1 MSPTDPASGP
11 VVAGRGGATAG
22 DGTHERWVVRRHGD
36 PADVLEFG
44 PGPLPG
50 VPDGAALVAVR
61 ASAVNFADALACQG
75 TYQETPALPY
85 TPGLEVC
92 GHVVAGTPPP
102 GHTPGALVVGPALA
116 PAGGWAGY
124 ALGVAD
130 QLRVVPAGVDAV
142 AAAAVQ
148 VTYPTAWVTL
158 HHRAGLRAGEVVVV
172 QAAAG
177 GTGSAMVQVAAAAG
191 ATVLAIAGGP
201 EKAAAAVRC
210 GATEVF
216 DHRELGDD
224 DLVAAVR
231 ERTAGR
237 GADVVVDPVGAPTL
251 ATSARL
257 CGFEGRLCVVG
268 FAGGGTA
275 QLAANHLLVRNQTA
289 IGVAWPAYL
298 RTRPDV
304 AAQAIDAVHGLLA
317 SGAVAPLVA
326 GVVPLS
332 GAAAA
337 LDALL
342 AGTTV
347 GKWVVAPDPQVDP
360 QVDATNP

>member
-1 MSPTDPASGP
+1 MTP
-11 VVAGRGGATAG
+11 GGE
-22 DGTHERWVVRRHGD
+22 GTHERWVVQRHGK

-44 PGPLPG
+44 TGPVPR
-50 VPDGAALVAVR
+50 VPDGAALLAVR
-61 ASAVNFADALACQG
+61 ASAVNFADALACEG

-102 GHTPGALVVGPALA
+102 GYSPGALVVGPALA
-116 PAGGWAGY
+116 PAGGWAQY
-124 ALGVAD
+124 ALGATD
-130 QLRVVPAGVDAV
+130 QLRVVPANVDAV
-142 AAAAVQ
+142 SAAAAQ

-158 HHRAGLRAGEVVVV
+158 HHRAGLQAGEVVVV
-172 QAAAG
+172 QAAGG

-191 ATVLAIAGGP
+191 ATVFAIAGGP
-201 EKAAAAVRC
+201 DKVAAAARS

-231 ERTAGR
+231 ERTGGR

-268 FAGGGTA
+268 FAGGGTP

-298 RTRPDV
+298 RNRPDV
-304 AAQAIDAVHGLLA
+304 AAQAIDVVHGLLA
-317 SGAVAPLVA
+317 SGAVRPLIA

-332 GAAAA
+332 GAAGA
-337 LDALL
+337 LGELL

-347 GKWVVAPDPQVDP
+347 GKWVVAPDD
-360 QVDATNP
+360 